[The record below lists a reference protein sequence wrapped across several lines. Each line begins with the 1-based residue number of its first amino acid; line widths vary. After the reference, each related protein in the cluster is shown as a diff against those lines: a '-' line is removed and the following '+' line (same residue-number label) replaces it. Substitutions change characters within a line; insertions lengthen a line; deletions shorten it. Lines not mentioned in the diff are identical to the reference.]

1 ICFSQGM
8 EVRQMSFK
16 VGQIMTILSFLFY
29 VFVHC
34 SFSVNIGIDENSL
47 WKQECFPFRQG
58 GVQGIIQFT
67 EAGFVMNL
75 CGGSRFDFPN
85 LLGVKKYT
93 FFSFTEDVHIIRVE
107 VK

>member
-1 ICFSQGM
+1 MMGM

-47 WKQECFPFRQG
+47 AVHLNPHFNWEGWQL
-58 GVQGIIQFT
+58 IIQFT